1 MKNAASAGFQ
11 EYQYPKW
18 STILG
23 WFIFAACIISIP
35 LFYVI
40 NYIKEYL
47 AIGFKEIVRLV
58 FFYFVFF
65 FIFFN

>member
-1 MKNAASAGFQ
+1 MKNEASAGFQ
-11 EYQYPKW
+11 AYEYPKW

-47 AIGFKEIVRLV
+47 AIGFKEIVRLFFSILFF
-58 FFYFVFF
+58 FFYFY
-65 FIFFN
+65 